1 MRPPQKLTPGA
12 EAMERLTT
20 IRLYGAL
27 GARFGRVHKFA
38 VQTSMEAVKA
48 LCVNFDGFEDYLN
61 NAKSNGMVFAVFRG
75 KRNIGLDDFK
85 SLGGCDDIRIAPVM
99 EGAKKAGLFQTI
111 LGAVL
116 VVVGA
121 VVGVMTSWTGIGGVI
136 GSGMVSAGIGMM
148 AGGVYQMLSPQ
159 PKGLRSRD
167 DPDNKP
173 SYAFGGAVN
182 TLAMGNPIALLY
194 GEREIGGAI
203 ISAGIV
209 AEDI

>member
-1 MRPPQKLTPGA
+1 MA
-12 EAMERLTT
+12 RLTT

-27 GARFGRVHKFA
+27 GARFGRVHKLA
-38 VQTSMEAVKA
+38 VQTSAEAVKA
-48 LCVNFDGFEDYLN
+48 LCVNFDGFESYLM
-61 NAKSNGMVFAVFRG
+61 NAKKNGMVFAVFRG
-75 KRNIGLDDFK
+75 KRNIGVEDYQN
-85 SLGGCDDIRIAPVM
+85 LGGNNDIRIAPVM
-99 EGAKKAGLFQTI
+99 EGAKKAGMFQTI

-116 VVVGA
+116 IVA
-121 VVGVMTSWTGIGGVI
+121 GVALSFTPFAAATPYL
-136 GSGMVSAGIGMM
+136 VSAGISMT
-148 AGGVYQMLSPQ
+148 AGGIFQMLSPQ
-159 PKGLRSRD
+159 PKGLRGRE

-182 TLAMGNPIALLY
+182 TIAMGNPVPVLY

>member
-1 MRPPQKLTPGA
+1 MA
-12 EAMERLTT
+12 RLTT

-38 VQTSMEAVKA
+38 VQTSAEAVKA
-48 LCVNFDGFEDYLN
+48 LCVNFDGFESYLM
-61 NAKSNGMVFAVFRG
+61 NAKKNGMVFAVFRG
-75 KRNIGLDDFK
+75 KRNIGVEDYQH
-85 SLGGCDDIRIAPVM
+85 LGGNNDIRIAPVM
-99 EGAKKAGLFQTI
+99 EGAKKAGMFQTI

-116 VVVGA
+116 IVA
-121 VVGVMTSWTGIGGVI
+121 GVALSFTPFAAATPYL
-136 GSGMVSAGIGMM
+136 VSAGISMT
-148 AGGVYQMLSPQ
+148 AGGVFQMLSPQ
-159 PKGLRSRD
+159 PKGLRGRE

-182 TLAMGNPIALLY
+182 TIAMGNPVPVLY

>member
-1 MRPPQKLTPGA
+1 MA
-12 EAMERLTT
+12 RLTT

-27 GARFGRVHKFA
+27 GARFGRVHKLA
-38 VQTSMEAVKA
+38 VQTSAEAVKA
-48 LCVNFDGFEDYLN
+48 LCINFDGLEQYLY
-61 NAKSNGMVFAVFRG
+61 NARKNGMTFAVFRG
-75 KRNIGLDDFK
+75 KRNIGLNDYK
-85 SLGGCDDIRIAPVM
+85 NLGGSNDIRIAPIM
-99 EGAKKAGLFQTI
+99 EGAKKADMFQTI
-111 LGAVL
+111 LGAVM
-116 VVVGA
+116 VVAGIA
-121 VVGVMTSWTGIGGVI
+121 VTGMTFGSAGVI
-136 GSGMVSAGIGMM
+136 GAGMVSAGIGMM

-159 PKGLRSRD
+159 PKGLKSRD

-182 TLAMGNPIALLY
+182 TIAMGNPVPVLY

>member
-1 MRPPQKLTPGA
+1 MA
-12 EAMERLTT
+12 RLTT

-27 GARFGRVHKFA
+27 GARFGRVHKLA
-38 VQTSMEAVKA
+38 VQTSAEAVKA
-48 LCVNFDGFEDYLN
+48 LCINFDGLEQYLY
-61 NAKSNGMVFAVFRG
+61 NARKNGMTFAVFRG
-75 KRNIGLDDFK
+75 KRNIGLNDYK
-85 SLGGCDDIRIAPVM
+85 TLGGSNDIRIAPIM
-99 EGAKKAGLFQTI
+99 EGAKKAGMFQTI
-111 LGAVL
+111 LGAVM
-116 VVVGA
+116 VVAGI
-121 VVGVMTSWTGIGGVI
+121 VVTGMTFGSAGVI
-136 GSGMVSAGIGMM
+136 GAGMVSAGIGMM

-159 PKGLRSRD
+159 PKGLQSRD

-182 TLAMGNPIALLY
+182 TVAMGNPVPVLY

>member
-1 MRPPQKLTPGA
+1 MA
-12 EAMERLTT
+12 RLTT

-27 GARFGRVHKFA
+27 GARFGRVHKLA
-38 VQTSMEAVKA
+38 VQTSAEAVKA
-48 LCVNFDGFEDYLN
+48 LCINFDGFERYLM
-61 NAKSNGMVFAVFRG
+61 NAKKNGMVFAVFRG
-75 KRNIGLDDFK
+75 KRNIGVEDYQN
-85 SLGGCDDIRIAPVM
+85 LGGNNDIRIAPVM
-99 EGAKKAGLFQTI
+99 EGAKKAGIFQTI
-111 LGAVL
+111 LGAVM
-116 VVVGA
+116 VIAGA
-121 VVGVMTSWTGIGGVI
+121 VAFFGFGQPWGVNLMIAGG
-136 GSGMVSAGIGMM
+136 STM

-159 PKGLRSRD
+159 PKGLQGRD

-182 TLAMGNPIALLY
+182 TIAMGNPVPVLY

>member
-1 MRPPQKLTPGA
+1 MA
-12 EAMERLTT
+12 RLTT

-27 GARFGRVHKFA
+27 GARFGRVHKMA
-38 VQTSMEAVKA
+38 VQTSAEAVKA
-48 LCVNFDGFEDYLN
+48 LCVNFDGLEEYLR
-61 NAKSNGMVFAVFRG
+61 NAQQNGMTFAVFRG
-75 KRNIGLDDFK
+75 NRNIGIEDYKEL
-85 SLGGCDDIRIAPVM
+85 SGTSDIRIAPIM
-99 EGAKKAGLFQTI
+99 EGSKKAGVFQTI

-121 VVGVMTSWTGIGGVI
+121 VVGVMTSWTGVGGVI
-136 GSGMVSAGIGMM
+136 GTGMVTAGIGMM

-159 PKGLRSRD
+159 PNGLQGRD

-173 SYAFGGAVN
+173 RYAFGGSVN
-182 TLAMGNPIALLY
+182 TLAMCNPVAVLY

-209 AEDI
+209 AEDT

>member
-1 MRPPQKLTPGA
+1 
-12 EAMERLTT
+12 MERLIT

-27 GARFGRVHKFA
+27 GARFGRVHRLA
-38 VQTSMEAVKA
+38 VQTSAEAVKA
-48 LCVNFDGFEDYLN
+48 LCVNFDGFESYLM
-61 NAKSNGMVFAVFRG
+61 NAKKNGMVFAVFRG
-75 KRNIGLDDFK
+75 KRNIGVEDYQN
-85 SLGGCDDIRIAPVM
+85 LGGNNDIRIAPIM
-99 EGAKKAGLFQTI
+99 EGAKKAGVFQTI

-116 VVVGA
+116 VIA
-121 VVGVMTSWTGIGGVI
+121 GVALSFTPFAAATPYL
-136 GSGMVSAGIGMM
+136 VSAGISMT
-148 AGGVYQMLSPQ
+148 AGGIFQMLSPQ
-159 PKGLRSRD
+159 PKGLHGRE

-182 TLAMGNPIALLY
+182 TIAMGNPVPVLY

>member
-1 MRPPQKLTPGA
+1 MA
-12 EAMERLTT
+12 RLTT

-27 GARFGRVHKFA
+27 GARFGRVHKLA
-38 VQTSMEAVKA
+38 VQTSAEAVKA
-48 LCVNFDGFEDYLN
+48 LCVNFDGLEDYLM
-61 NAKSNGMVFAVFRG
+61 NAKKNGMTFAVFRG
-75 KRNIGLDDFK
+75 KRNIGVDDFK
-85 SLGGCDDIRIAPVM
+85 ELAGNSDIRIAPIM
-99 EGAKKAGLFQTI
+99 EGAKKAGMFQTI

-121 VVGVMTSWTGIGGVI
+121 VVGVMTSWTGVGGVI
-136 GSGMVSAGIGMM
+136 GSGMVTAGIGMM

-159 PKGLRSRD
+159 PKGLQGRD

-173 SYAFGGAVN
+173 SYAFGGSVN
-182 TLAMGNPIALLY
+182 TLAMGNPVALLY

>member
-1 MRPPQKLTPGA
+1 MA
-12 EAMERLTT
+12 RLTT

-27 GARFGRVHKFA
+27 GARFGRVHKLA
-38 VQTSMEAVKA
+38 VQTSAEAVKA
-48 LCVNFDGFEDYLN
+48 LCVNFDGLEEYLM
-61 NAKSNGMVFAVFRG
+61 NAKKNGMTFAVFRG
-75 KRNIGLDDFK
+75 KRNIDLQDFK
-85 SLGGCDDIRIAPVM
+85 ELGGDSDIRIAPIM
-99 EGAKKAGLFQTI
+99 EGAKKAGMFQTI

-121 VVGVMTSWTGIGGVI
+121 VVGVMTSWTGVGGVI
-136 GSGMVSAGIGMM
+136 GSGMVTAGIGMM

-159 PKGLRSRD
+159 PKGLQGRD

-173 SYAFGGAVN
+173 SYAFGGSVN
-182 TLAMGNPIALLY
+182 TLAMGNPVALLY

>member
-1 MRPPQKLTPGA
+1 MA
-12 EAMERLTT
+12 RLTT

-27 GARFGRVHKFA
+27 GARFGRVHKLA
-38 VQTSMEAVKA
+38 VQTSAEAVKA
-48 LCVNFDGFEDYLN
+48 LCINFDGLEQYLY
-61 NAKSNGMVFAVFRG
+61 NARKNGMTFAVFRG
-75 KRNIGLDDFK
+75 KRNIGLNDYK
-85 SLGGCDDIRIAPVM
+85 NLGGSNDIRIAPIM
-99 EGAKKAGLFQTI
+99 EGAKKAGMFQTI
-111 LGAVL
+111 LGAVM
-116 VVVGA
+116 VVAGIA
-121 VVGVMTSWTGIGGVI
+121 VTGMIFGSAGVI
-136 GSGMVSAGIGMM
+136 GAGMVSAGIGMM

-159 PKGLRSRD
+159 PKGLQSRD

-182 TLAMGNPIALLY
+182 TVAMGNPVPVLY

>member
-1 MRPPQKLTPGA
+1 VA
-12 EAMERLTT
+12 RLTT

-27 GARFGRVHKFA
+27 GARFGRIHRLA
-38 VQTSMEAVKA
+38 VQTSAEAVKA
-48 LCVNFDGFEDYLN
+48 LCVNFDGFESYLM
-61 NAKSNGMVFAVFRG
+61 NAKKNGMVFAVFRG
-75 KRNIGLDDFK
+75 KRNIGVEDYQN
-85 SLGGCDDIRIAPVM
+85 LGGNNDIRIAPVM
-99 EGAKKAGLFQTI
+99 EGAKKAGVFQTI

-116 VVVGA
+116 VIA
-121 VVGVMTSWTGIGGVI
+121 GVALSFTPFAAATPYL
-136 GSGMVSAGIGMM
+136 VSAGISMT
-148 AGGVYQMLSPQ
+148 AGGIFQMLSPQ
-159 PKGLRSRD
+159 PKGLHGRE

-182 TLAMGNPIALLY
+182 TIAMGNPVPVLY

>member
-1 MRPPQKLTPGA
+1 MA
-12 EAMERLTT
+12 RLTT

-27 GARFGRVHKFA
+27 GARFGRVHKLA
-38 VQTSMEAVKA
+38 VQTSAEAVKA
-48 LCVNFDGFEDYLN
+48 LCINFDGLEEYLL
-61 NAKSNGMVFAVFRG
+61 NAKKNGMTFAVFRG
-75 KRNIGLDDFK
+75 KRNIGVQDFK
-85 SLGGCDDIRIAPVM
+85 ELGGDSDIRIAPIM
-99 EGAKKAGLFQTI
+99 EGAKKAGMFQTI

-121 VVGVMTSWTGIGGVI
+121 VVGVMTSWTGVGGVI
-136 GSGMVSAGIGMM
+136 GSGMVTAGIGMM

-159 PKGLRSRD
+159 PKGLQGRD

-173 SYAFGGAVN
+173 SYAFGGSVN
-182 TLAMGNPIALLY
+182 TLAMGNPVALLY